1 MTVPDETSPLSH
13 RTLLQ
18 AAGACGILAPIIALS
33 CISLAILYSP
43 GNFSITQ
50 NWLSDLGGMSYA
62 QISRPSV
69 TSPTTIM
76 LFQSGLVLAGILG
89 IIFSLGLFVDNRAP
103 LFRLGAVCALLG
115 AAALAGVGLFS
126 EPLGIIHTVVSF
138 AFGILI
144 TAAMFLVGGS
154 LVGSSSKR
162 LGVFSIILGVPALVG
177 ISQFS
182 SARGVAE
189 VVLATAA
196 GLWLAAFGIRMLK
209 RALLLKR

>member
-1 MTVPDETSPLSH
+1 
-13 RTLLQ
+13 
-18 AAGACGILAPIIALS
+18 
-33 CISLAILYSP
+33 
-43 GNFSITQ
+43 
-50 NWLSDLGGMSYA
+50 
-62 QISRPSV
+62 
-69 TSPTTIM
+69 
-76 LFQSGLVLAGILG
+76 
-89 IIFSLGLFVDNRAP
+89 
-103 LFRLGAVCALLG
+103 
-115 AAALAGVGLFS
+115 
-126 EPLGIIHTVVSF
+126 
-138 AFGILI
+138 
-144 TAAMFLVGGS
+144 MFLVGGS